1 VARNIDRLSC
11 DSDFQQRSEEGR
23 RKRPQG
29 LVQGIGLG
37 LSALGLSLLGAL
49 GGLAHHPLQSLMDQG
64 TLSATGLAMG
74 VTKGIIG
81 VVAKPISGAADLVAQ
96 TGQGLLSATSWNT
109 PFKAKYPESGSGSQ
123 LELFCSGTT
132 RILWKLTDET
142 PLSLGGSGS
151 SSRIC
156 CCLEAMRARMSDA
169 LPLRDQLAPVM
180 LLITSAN
187 FCVLN
192 AQDGEVQVVLDLIE
206 VDCWAQQDDPTLV
219 LVRPTPARPLP
230 EPRDAPDD
238 FNPHYDFKRVAEFV
252 RQTTPFVLP
261 HSNVQ
266 SAALHPSD
274 SSVATMEFFI
284 NPTTREYF
292 IQCFQIAR
300 QQRQGLGFPLV

>member
-1 VARNIDRLSC
+1 
-11 DSDFQQRSEEGR
+11 
-23 RKRPQG
+23 
-29 LVQGIGLG
+29 
-37 LSALGLSLLGAL
+37 
-49 GGLAHHPLQSLMDQG
+49 
-64 TLSATGLAMG
+64 MG
-74 VTKGIIG
+74 
-81 VVAKPISGAADLVAQ
+81 
-96 TGQGLLSATSWNT
+96 
-109 PFKAKYPESGSGSQ
+109 
-123 LELFCSGTT
+123 

-180 LLITSAN
+180 LLVTSAN

-206 VDCWAQQDDPTLV
+206 VDCWAQEDDPTLV
-219 LVRPTPARPLP
+219 LVRPTPSLPIHEAR
-230 EPRDAPDD
+230 EDD

-261 HSNVQ
+261 ETARSSLVDIV
-266 SAALHPSD
+266 AAATATPTVDNSI
-274 SSVATMEFFI
+274 ATMEFFI

-292 IQCFQIAR
+292 IQCFRIAK
-300 QQRQGLGFPLV
+300 QQRQGVGFHLV